1 MMKRF
6 LAYITVAIA
15 LLGISPLS
23 QAKKVETPSSII
35 SLMEKYSEETDA
47 EFINLK
53 GLLLKFAKPA
63 MKDTPMADMV
73 ECLENICI
81 FHVDKFSSEVSK
93 KFNADL
99 AAVLSEYIKVTET
112 KEDKILNSI
121 YMKQADENTI
131 SELLVYSTGDGI
143 NIVTMIGSI
152 PISELEKMAASETEK

>member
-1 MMKRF
+1 MKRF

-47 EFINLK
+47 EFMNLK

-63 MKDTPMADMV
+63 MKDTPMAGMFESLD
-73 ECLENICI
+73 NICI
-81 FHVDKFSSEVSK
+81 FHVEKFSSDVSK
-93 KFNADL
+93 RFNADL
-99 AAVLSEYIKVTET
+99 TAVLSEYIKVTET
-112 KEDKILNSI
+112 KEDKIVSSI
-121 YMKQADENTI
+121 YMKQLDEETL

-143 NIVTMIGSI
+143 NIVTMFGNIA
-152 PISELEKMAASETEK
+152 ISELEKMAASETEK

>member
-1 MMKRF
+1 MKRF

-47 EFINLK
+47 EFMNLK

-63 MKDTPMADMV
+63 MKDTPMAGMFESLD
-73 ECLENICI
+73 NICI
-81 FHVDKFSSEVSK
+81 FHVEKFSSDVSK
-93 KFNADL
+93 RFNADL
-99 AAVLSEYIKVTET
+99 TAVLSEYIKVTET
-112 KEDKILNSI
+112 KEDKIVSSI
-121 YMKQADENTI
+121 YMKQLDEETL

-143 NIVTMIGSI
+143 NIVTMIGNI
-152 PISELEKMAASETEK
+152 PISELEKMASSETEK